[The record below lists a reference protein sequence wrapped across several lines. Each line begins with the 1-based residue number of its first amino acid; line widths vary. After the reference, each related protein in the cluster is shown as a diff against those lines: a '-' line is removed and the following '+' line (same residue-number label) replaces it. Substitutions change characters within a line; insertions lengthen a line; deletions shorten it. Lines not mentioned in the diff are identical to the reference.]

1 MLFLLNSI
9 LVLNSYAYYFY
20 LSLSSISNKWCRNI
34 LFVINS
40 GQSYVCVQL
49 LLILHL
55 FTLVSMQCMQSDIVF
70 RNYICPPV
78 CLSINVG
85 IVCKWVHISHFF
97 DSLVGASY

>member
-40 GQSYVCVQL
+40 GHWTVLRVCTVAVDLAFIYASQ
-49 LLILHL
+49 HA
-55 FTLVSMQCMQSDIVF
+55 
-70 RNYICPPV
+70 
-78 CLSINVG
+78 
-85 IVCKWVHISHFF
+85 VH
-97 DSLVGASY
+97 AE